1 MEIKTDMA
9 GLVESVL
16 VAVGDVIETGQKIL
30 LLESMKT
37 IMEVNSP
44 SDGKVIEI
52 KCESGDFVDEGDI
65 LVILG

>member
-9 GLVESVL
+9 GLIESVL
-16 VAVGDVIETGQKIL
+16 VSVGDVIEKGQKIL
-30 LLESMKT
+30 LLEPMKT

-44 SDGKVIEI
+44 SEGKVLEI

-65 LVILG
+65 LVVLE